1 MVEVIL
7 QFYLSSLGITLETHC
22 GGPVQSEC
30 NEAGD
35 RRFRQNETE
44 EKEVLQEKHS
54 IRVCPKVF
62 TRKYL
67 LRISS
72 KLGLIME
79 FHSSQL
85 RVPAVLML
93 ILSCAN

>member
-1 MVEVIL
+1 MPEL
-7 QFYLSSLGITLETHC
+7 APLPFFPASLAIGIAC
-22 GGPVQSEC
+22 CSDG
-30 NEAGD
+30 
-35 RRFRQNETE
+35 RFRQNETE

-85 RVPAVLML
+85 RVPAVLMF